1 MSKDEKEK
9 TLELAKRIGRDKK
22 LQELLYQSREEPDED
37 LPEELIY

>member
-22 LQELLYQSREEPDED
+22 LQEFLSQSPEEPDED
-37 LPEELIY
+37 LPEDLI